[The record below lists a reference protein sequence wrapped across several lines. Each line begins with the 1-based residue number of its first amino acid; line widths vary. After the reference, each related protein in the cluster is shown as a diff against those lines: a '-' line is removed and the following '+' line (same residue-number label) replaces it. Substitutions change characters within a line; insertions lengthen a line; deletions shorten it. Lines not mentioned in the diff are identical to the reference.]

1 MGMLRY
7 SRSAAII
14 ICVYFI
20 VSKIVIGLE
29 TGKISGIGM
38 GLVFV
43 YYFGRAIQGTFVY
56 HRMQKEQNPDY
67 RCAPKWMYYVG
78 IPSGLLVLL
87 VAGFGILTMNGVFP
101 STEVSSGSKMRQ
113 KDRSLLI
120 ETGIVQP
127 KEDIKFFYSNGFL
140 SILEDG
146 NVLTDQR
153 VIRYVR
159 DNTKGLKVYEFMF
172 DEIAQVKLIEQGNAI
187 NPSIYEIRS
196 FREDAW
202 VRLSLSTEGGGD
214 VAFIEALRNDI
225 HEIRRLPAVQSPD
238 KRSL

>member
-1 MGMLRY
+1 MLRY

-29 TGKISGIGM
+29 TGKISSIGM

-87 VAGFGILTMNGVFP
+87 VAGFGILTMSGVFP
-101 STEVSSGSKMRQ
+101 STEVSSGSTEIMDEDLRVLGDGLDPLDKM
-113 KDRSLLI
+113 
-120 ETGIVQP
+120 
-127 KEDIKFFYSNGFL
+127 
-140 SILEDG
+140 
-146 NVLTDQR
+146 
-153 VIRYVR
+153 
-159 DNTKGLKVYEFMF
+159 
-172 DEIAQVKLIEQGNAI
+172 
-187 NPSIYEIRS
+187 
-196 FREDAW
+196 
-202 VRLSLSTEGGGD
+202 
-214 VAFIEALRNDI
+214 LRI
-225 HEIRRLPAVQSPD
+225 IT
-238 KRSL
+238 